1 MRLIPFCAFPRFNL
15 SSWVYLFAEMV
26 LSNEHFEADK
36 TIASKCKTKTSHR
49 CRWWKRDKHSS
60 GPVHIPAR
68 SKSCHLMAHFI
79 STYLHTQSRAQ
90 RSLLPIEKWD
100 HQDAKRSFLLP
111 LTKQRTHKKAH
122 QNQTQIAQERTGFGK
137 MLLNEPNRNIAPKSG
152 MRQ

>member
-1 MRLIPFCAFPRFNL
+1 
-15 SSWVYLFAEMV
+15 MV

-49 CRWWKRDKHSS
+49 CRWWKRGKHSS

-111 LTKQRTHKKAH
+111 LTKQGEKKHKHRLHK
-122 QNQTQIAQERTGFGK
+122 NGPDSEK
-137 MLLNEPNRNIAPKSG
+137 MLLNEPNRHIAPKSG